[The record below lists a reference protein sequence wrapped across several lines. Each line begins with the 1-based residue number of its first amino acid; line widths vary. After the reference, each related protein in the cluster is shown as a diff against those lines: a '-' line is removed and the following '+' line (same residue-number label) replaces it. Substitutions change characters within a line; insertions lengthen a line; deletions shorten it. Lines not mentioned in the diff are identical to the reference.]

1 MNTLTTAQVR
11 ALLDSGA
18 GVRLIDVRSPGE
30 FAASHIPGSAN
41 VPLDVLRRH
50 SAQLRAEHDD
60 HVVLV
65 CRSGVRARDAYA
77 IAAATGLPAV
87 SVLDGGLNTWESQG
101 APVNRGR
108 GTWAMERQVRMVA
121 GGIVLA
127 GVAGSVVWRPATW
140 VAGAIGAGLAF
151 SALTDTCA
159 MARALSVLPWNRAA
173 QARPDS
179 ETLAALTA
187 RS

>member
-11 ALLDSGA
+11 TLLDSGA
-18 GVRLIDVRSPGE
+18 NVRLIDVRSPGE
-30 FAASHIPGSAN
+30 FTASHIPGSAN
-41 VPLDVLRRH
+41 VPLDLLRKH
-50 SAQLRAEHDD
+50 STQLRAEHDD

-65 CRSGVRARDAYA
+65 CRSGVRARDAHQ
-77 IAAATGLPAV
+77 IVAAAGLAAV
-87 SVLDGGLNTWESQG
+87 SVLDGGLNAWESQG

-121 GGIVLA
+121 GSIVLA
-127 GVAGSVVWRPATW
+127 GVAASVFWKPAKW
-140 VAGAIGAGLAF
+140 AAGAIGAGLAF

-159 MARALSVLPWNRAA
+159 MARALSFLPWNRTPP
-173 QARPDS
+173 ARPGS
-179 ETLAALTA
+179 ETPAALTA

>member
-18 GVRLIDVRSPGE
+18 GIRLIDVRSPGE

-41 VPLDVLRRH
+41 VPLHLLREH
-50 SAQLRAEHDD
+50 SAQLRAEHDEQ
-60 HVVLV
+60 VVLV
-65 CRSGVRARDAYA
+65 CRSGARARDAHRL
-77 IAAATGLPAV
+77 AAAAGLAAV
-87 SVLDGGLNTWESQG
+87 SVLDGGLNAWESQG
-101 APVNRGR
+101 APVHHGR
-108 GTWAMERQVRMVA
+108 GAWAMERQVRMVA

-127 GVAGSVVWRPATW
+127 GVAGSVVWRPAKW
-140 VAGAIGAGLAF
+140 VAAAIGAGLAF

-159 MARALSVLPWNRAA
+159 MARALSVLPWNRTAP
-173 QARPDS
+173 ARPDA
-179 ETLAALTA
+179 ETPAALIA

>member
-1 MNTLTTAQVR
+1 MTTLTTAQVR

-41 VPLDVLRRH
+41 VPLDLIRKHAAGLAAR
-50 SAQLRAEHDD
+50 HDD

-65 CRSGVRARDAYA
+65 CRSGVRARDAHA
-77 IAAATGLPAV
+77 IAAAAGLPAV
-87 SVLDGGLNTWESQG
+87 SVLDGGLTAWQSEG
-101 APVNRGR
+101 APLNHGR
-108 GTWAMERQVRMVA
+108 GAWAMERQVRMVA
-121 GGIVLA
+121 GTLVLA
-127 GVAGSVVWRPATW
+127 GVVGGMAWRPLTW
-140 VAGAIGAGLAF
+140 VAGAIGAGLTF

-159 MARALSVLPWNRAA
+159 MARALSLLPWNRTASPRPEA
-173 QARPDS
+173 Q
-179 ETLAALTA
+179 TLAALTG